1 MEKRTLEQAKELV
14 NSSFPTIFS
23 KEDVMNLLGS
33 IEIPEVE
40 EETPKGKF
48 LLTEEQIESL
58 AAKIASR
65 IEDDEED
72 IIDTD
77 DIDFDID
84 VDYDRRIN
92 IENITGLTL
101 NMSSVENIAHSVIQ
115 EFIDELN
122 EDDCSDSDAGFIAE
136 GGIYRG

>member
-14 NSSFPTIFS
+14 NSSFLTIFS

-48 LLTEEQIESL
+48 FLSQEQINVL
-58 AAKIASR
+58 AEKIASR
-65 IEDDEED
+65 MEDDPDD

-77 DIDFDID
+77 DIDYDID

-92 IENITGLTL
+92 IENITGITI
-101 NMSSVENIAHSVIQ
+101 MTSSVENIAHEVIQ

-122 EDDCSDSDAGFIAE
+122 EEEED
-136 GGIYRG
+136 